1 MEADK
6 PQPFVVNGKEYPVP
20 EKFDLGEMCDAENF
34 FGVNF
39 EDPGASR
46 MRLITATLYIAIR
59 RVDPSVTIDDV
70 RAIDP
75 EDLFAALQVQAD
87 AVPPSPPPSSDEP
100 SSTSDTSGSGSANG
114 GGDPDKLP
122 LATGMYS

>member
-1 MEADK
+1 MEASK

-20 EKFDLGEMCDAENF
+20 EKFDLGEMCDAENL

-39 EDPGASR
+39 EDPVASR
-46 MRLITATLYIAIR
+46 MRMITATLYIAIR
-59 RVDPSVTIDDV
+59 RVDPTVTVEDI

-75 EDLFAALQVQAD
+75 EELFAAMKVQAEST
-87 AVPPSPPPSSDEP
+87 PPSPPPSSEEP
-100 SSTSDTSGSGSANG
+100 TSTKSISGSGSANG

-122 LATGMYS
+122 LATGQPS